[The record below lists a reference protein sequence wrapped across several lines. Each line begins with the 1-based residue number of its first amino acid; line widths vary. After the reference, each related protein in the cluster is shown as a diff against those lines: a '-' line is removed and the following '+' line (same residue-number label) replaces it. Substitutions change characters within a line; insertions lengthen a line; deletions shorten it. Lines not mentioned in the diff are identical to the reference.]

1 MDSLCIYWYK
11 MFLIYTTQIYKL
23 YLGYRCKFDQTL
35 SNSALKILK
44 ISRIIYRNCLKED
57 NLFNFFSICEHIYQH
72 CIYRSISHTEKFNI
86 YTKQIVY
93 FCPMMS
99 KQELCTKASAIVDY
113 VYYYSHTTA
122 KVFPLHSMMQ
132 MNLIYKAKRKR
143 KLCTLSFKCHQTK
156 ISSIPSSSQFKS
168 AILSPSL
175 TISFISLLTFS

>member
-57 NLFNFFSICEHIYQH
+57 DLFNFFSICEYIYQH

-93 FCPMMS
+93 FSPIMS
-99 KQELCTKASAIVDY
+99 KQELCTNLRRWLITFI
-113 VYYYSHTTA
+113 TT
-122 KVFPLHSMMQ
+122 P
-132 MNLIYKAKRKR
+132 
-143 KLCTLSFKCHQTK
+143 
-156 ISSIPSSSQFKS
+156 
-168 AILSPSL
+168 ILLPRYFHC
-175 TISFISLLTFS
+175 IQWCRWI